1 MINNAFDL
9 TESIM
14 NEVYLKRYNP
24 IEAAI
29 EQQKTYPPLNGKLTY
44 KQAKEKGY
52 TKEFNKEVGD
62 ATQGEKF
69 TKYLRLK
76 GKGATT
82 NMNWDNPN
90 VTPKQAEDI
99 KQFELKNKPIKKE
112 AIKPTF
118 YGEKEKQAD
127 RQSKIDTLINYI
139 EHLNSLN
146 LSKGEFNRREVR
158 AKKELQKLRN
168 S

>member
-1 MINNAFDL
+1 MTSTIFDL
-9 TESIM
+9 TESII
-14 NEVYLKRYNP
+14 NEIYLKNQSP
-24 IEAAI
+24 IEAAP
-29 EQQKTYPPLNGKLTY
+29 KPYSDSSLGGKITY
-44 KQAKEKGY
+44 KQAKAKGY
-52 TKEFNKEVGD
+52 TKQVSKEVGD

-69 TKYLRLK
+69 TKHLRLK
-76 GKGATT
+76 GKGSTT

-99 KQFELKNKPIKKE
+99 KQFELKNKPITTE

-118 YGEKEKQAD
+118 YGEKQKQAD
-127 RQSKIDTLINYI
+127 KQSKIDTLINYI